1 MLAAVRLGLTGGIG
15 SGKSTVA
22 LLLSAMG
29 AAVVDAD
36 AIARELTVP
45 QGQAMPLIAAT
56 FGPAFIS
63 PTGALDR
70 EKMRILI
77 HTDATARQKLEAI
90 IHPMVADETQRQANL
105 ATHKGYPCIV
115 FDVPLLV
122 ESASWRQRVDHIV
135 VVDCTPDVQIN
146 RVMVRNHLQR
156 DAVEKIMASQVSRE
170 LRLAAADT
178 VIYNVNRSL
187 AQLGDELHQIS
198 HRFGLSLNQHFDL
211 PKKQQ
216 RDPLRI
222 PL

>member
-1 MLAAVRLGLTGGIG
+1 MLTTVRLGLTGGIG

-22 LLLSAMG
+22 QLLSAMG

-56 FGPAFIS
+56 FSPDFIS

-70 EKMRILI
+70 EKMRTLI
-77 HTDATARQKLEAI
+77 HTDATARKRLEAI
-90 IHPMVADETQRQANL
+90 IHPMVANETQRQANA
-105 ATHKGYPCIV
+105 ATHAGFPCVV

-122 ESASWRQRVDHIV
+122 ESASWRQRVDHIL

-146 RVMVRNHLQR
+146 RVMARNHLSSE
-156 DAVEKIMASQVSRE
+156 AVEKIMASQASRK

-187 AQLGDELHQIS
+187 AQLSDELHQIA
-198 HRFGLSLNQHFDL
+198 HRFGLSL
-211 PKKQQ
+211 K
-216 RDPLRI
+216 
-222 PL
+222 